1 MILNCFVLY
10 CQFLRPNANGKRT
23 LDFLY
28 YIQTYIKII
37 KTSLVWWHSI
47 LYHHHQLSQI
57 YLINYSNHRNHLYS
71 VNLLCIINTKKWKSW
86 KSSYNVLVWKNC
98 IKLPQLYSLIN
109 DNLKKGQFQ
118 IHVLSLSFSV
128 IKQIITEQLLKIK
141 ETFNDLSTLETAEVT
156 ATDRLNVVRLSMRA
170 RVSRQGGG

>member
-1 MILNCFVLY
+1 M
-10 CQFLRPNANGKRT
+10 
-23 LDFLY
+23 
-28 YIQTYIKII
+28 
-37 KTSLVWWHSI
+37 
-47 LYHHHQLSQI
+47 
-57 YLINYSNHRNHLYS
+57 
-71 VNLLCIINTKKWKSW
+71 
-86 KSSYNVLVWKNC
+86 LVWKNC